1 MSQLYPP
8 IIGEKISAFYEQR
21 QGPVKIKIK
30 IPFSMNPAV
39 NIENVTGFNLK
50 IKTVQ
55 TETVLMTI
63 SVPKPDDNN
72 FLKENEIIFTLENTP
87 DDIKKINLLN
97 TRIGVGEFLKVQ
109 IAYIGQD
116 NVIGYYSHTS
126 IVKYTS
132 LPNIFIKEFSN
143 EDDYEKIFP
152 FISVYTGV
160 YEFTEDTTEYP
171 YSYNFLLYSD
181 ENKNELIEESGWKNY
196 NANAG
201 LEKFYSF
208 TTPIR
213 ELQSYF
219 IEYKVKTV
227 NGLEESSGLY
237 ECIKPEI
244 TKNNFLELKAE
255 NIFEEGY
262 VNLSLSILENQQF
275 QTNTYL
281 NIYREDIYN
290 NNSTVLLQK
299 FEFLSEEDV
308 LTWNFKDFTI
318 EQGNIY
324 RYSFRYN
331 INGVESEPFGN
342 VEVIADFEDMFLWD
356 GEKQIK
362 IRFNPKVS
370 SFKTNRLEQKIET
383 IGKRFPSFFRN
394 SNVNYKEFPISG
406 LISYYLDDNELFL
419 TKDVNNFPEIRP
431 FLNEGL
437 SYKTLDLLGH
447 NISMER
453 KFKLYLLD
461 WLNNG
466 KIKMFKSPSEGNY
479 LIRLLN
485 ISLSPEDKLGRML
498 HTFSCNAYEVEEFS
512 YKNLIKAGLIS
523 MNVFTENFQNIDS
536 LDFSFYT
543 QRLYGSSEEQ
553 FKNIL
558 NLLDTENGGI
568 NGFDGE
574 DIIQKN
580 ILIFKNKNVQK
591 IRYWSEQQL
600 EDSNHAPLQDYD
612 EKTLT
617 TYIPNFTRLGFS
629 LNYDDIYE
637 NPRILL
643 SNKYY
648 YYNQNNV
655 FLGPEEKDCNI
666 NIVYQEDANSEYKT
680 ININMNNL
688 LESTVTITYKYV
700 DDNHDNNSD
709 NIIDTIKI
717 KNIDINN
724 QIVIN
729 TYINNN
735 SLNISKITL
744 PNGVYLERI
753 MQRQGD
759 ED

>member
-8 IIGEKISAFYEQR
+8 IIGEKIPAFYYQA

-55 TETVLMTI
+55 TETTVMTI
-63 SVPKPDDNN
+63 SIPKPDDHN
-72 FLKENEIIFTLENTP
+72 FLKDNEIIFTIGNQTKSDQE
-87 DDIKKINLLN
+87 KINLLN

-132 LPNIFIKEFSN
+132 QPNIFIKEFSN
-143 EDDYEKIFP
+143 DDDYEKIFP
-152 FISVYTGV
+152 FISTCTGI
-160 YEFTEDTTEYP
+160 YEFTQDTAEYP
-171 YSYNFLLYSD
+171 YSYNFLLYGD

-196 NANAG
+196 NASAG
-201 LEKFYSF
+201 LEKIYSF
-208 TTPIR
+208 TTPIK

-219 IEYKVKTV
+219 IEYKVKTI

-255 NIFEEGY
+255 NVFEEGY
-262 VNLSLSILENQQF
+262 INLSLSLLENQQF
-275 QTNTYL
+275 QINTYL

-299 FEFLSEEDV
+299 FEFLSEEDF
-308 LTWNFKDFTI
+308 LTWNLRDFTI

-324 RYSFRYN
+324 RYSFRYD

-370 SFKTNRLEQKIET
+370 SFKIDRLEQKIET
-383 IGKRFPSFFRN
+383 IGNRFPSFFRN

-419 TKDVNNFPEIRP
+419 TKDVNNFPEIKS
-431 FLNEGL
+431 FLNRDL

-453 KFKLYLLD
+453 RFKLYLLD

-485 ISLSPEDKLGRML
+485 ISLSPEDRLGRML

-512 YKNLIKAGLIS
+512 YNNLIKIGLIS
-523 MNVFTENFQNIDS
+523 INTFTENFQNIDPS
-536 LDFSFYT
+536 DFTFYT
-543 QRLYGSSEEQ
+543 QKLYGSSEEP

-558 NLLDTENGGI
+558 NILNAENNSI

-574 DIIQKN
+574 DITQKN

-591 IRYWSEQQL
+591 VRYWSEQKL
-600 EDSNHAPLQDYD
+600 EDLNNNQLQDSTQPNP
-612 EKTLT
+612 KSLT
-617 TYIPNFTRLGFS
+617 TYIPNFTRLGLS

-637 NPRILL
+637 NPRILSL
-643 SNKYY
+643 NRYY
-648 YYNQNNV
+648 YYNQDNI
-655 FLGPEEKDCNI
+655 FLGPEEKDCGI
-666 NIVYQEDANSEYKT
+666 TIVYQDAASENKT
-680 ININMNNL
+680 INIDMNNL
-688 LESTVTITYKYV
+688 LESTVTIAYKYIE
-700 DDNHDNNSD
+700 NSNN
-709 NIIDTIKI
+709 NIIDTIRI
-717 KNIDINN
+717 KSIDINN
-724 QIVIN
+724 QIIIN
-729 TYINNN
+729 TYVNNS
-735 SLNISKITL
+735 SLNITKITL

-753 MQRQGD
+753 VQRQGD

>member
-8 IIGEKISAFYEQR
+8 IIGEKIPAFYYQA

-63 SVPKPDDNN
+63 SVPKPDNEN
-72 FLKENEIIFTLENTP
+72 FLKENEIIFTIGSETS
-87 DDIKKINLLN
+87 DDQEKIKLLN

-116 NVIGYYSHTS
+116 NVIGHYSHTS

-132 LPNIFIKEFSN
+132 QPNIFIKEFSN
-143 EDDYEKIFP
+143 EDDYNKIFP
-152 FISVYTGV
+152 FISVCTGV
-160 YEFTEDTTEYP
+160 YQFTQDTTEYP

-196 NANAG
+196 NASAG
-201 LEKFYSF
+201 LEKIYSF
-208 TTPIR
+208 TTPIG
-213 ELQSYF
+213 EPQSYF
-219 IEYKVKTV
+219 IEYKVKTI

-262 VNLSLSILENQQF
+262 INLSLSILENQQF

-299 FEFLSEEDV
+299 FEFLSEEDF
-308 LTWNFKDFTI
+308 LTWNLKDFTI

-324 RYSFRYN
+324 RYSFRYD

-342 VEVIADFEDMFLWD
+342 IEVVADFEDMFLWD
-356 GEKQIK
+356 GERQIK

-370 SFKTNRLEQKIET
+370 SFKIDRLEQKVET
-383 IGKRFPSFFRN
+383 IGNRFPSFFRN

-419 TKDVNNFPEIRP
+419 IKDVNNFPEIRS
-431 FLNEGL
+431 FLNQNL

-453 KFKLYLLD
+453 RFKLYLLD

-485 ISLSPEDKLGRML
+485 ISLSPEDRLGRML

-512 YKNLIKAGLIS
+512 YNNLIKIGLIS
-523 MNVFTENFQNIDS
+523 INTFTENFQNIDS
-536 LDFSFYT
+536 LDFTFYT
-543 QRLYGSSEEQ
+543 QKLYGSSEEP

-558 NLLDTENGGI
+558 SILNAENDSI

-574 DIIQKN
+574 DITQKN

-591 IRYWSEQQL
+591 VRYWSEQKL
-600 EDSNHAPLQDYD
+600 EDLNNNQLQDSTQPNP
-612 EKTLT
+612 KSLT
-617 TYIPNFTRLGFS
+617 TYIPNFTRLGLS

-637 NPRILL
+637 NPRILS
-643 SNKYY
+643 SNRYY
-648 YYNQNNV
+648 YYNQDNI
-655 FLGPEEKDCNI
+655 FLGPEKKDCSI
-666 NIVYQEDANSEYKT
+666 AIVYQDAASENKT

-688 LESTVTITYKYV
+688 LESTVTITYKYIE
-700 DDNHDNNSD
+700 NSNN
-709 NIIDTIKI
+709 NIIDTIRI
-717 KNIDINN
+717 KSIDINN
-724 QIVIN
+724 QIIIN
-729 TYINNN
+729 TYVNNS
-735 SLNISKITL
+735 SLNITKITL

-753 MQRQGD
+753 VQRQGD